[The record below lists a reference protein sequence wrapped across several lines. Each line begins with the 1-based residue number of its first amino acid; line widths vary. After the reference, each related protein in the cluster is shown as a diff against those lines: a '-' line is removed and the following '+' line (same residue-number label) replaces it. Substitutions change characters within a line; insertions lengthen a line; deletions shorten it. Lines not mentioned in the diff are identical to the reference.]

1 MLAACSE
8 NDLTAEKQV
17 EQQNAE
23 EQVVMFDS
31 YIVRATTR
39 SGWAGTLDT
48 DALKADADGFGVFGY
63 YTNGEVYGETA
74 KPDFMYNQHVTYSG
88 GSWNYSPLKYWPN
101 EFGTNAASEEV
112 DRLTFFAY
120 APYVEVTPSTGV
132 VTGDN
137 TTGIIGMSRNT
148 ATGNPL
154 VKYYANLTP
163 ANSVDLC
170 WGVAKATETSSVDG
184 NNNVITEG
192 KPFIDVMKPKVGD
205 KISFDFKHA
214 LSQLNVQIDADIDVL
229 SHSTSTLDNNTRIY
243 VRSVTFEGFATKGSL
258 DLNSDFS
265 TSPSQTT
272 PNWYDIAGTGKLST
286 DAVTIYDGRRDG
298 KEGVENASAKNETPY
313 DLNPAIVQSKAY
325 TTVLPAGKIQYTS
338 FDSDAKDPGVT
349 NDAVNLFNSAT
360 AEAPVLVIPTQED
373 MKITIV
379 YDVETADAT
388 LSGYLSDGKTR
399 GSTIENAITQEIK
412 LGDGKAMT
420 LESGKKYTVRLHLG
434 LTSVKFDAEVTN
446 WVDADEADVDLPIN
460 AVSTIAKGGTLKET
474 VPASTTSYSYII
486 SGNTESSQLYFVSG
500 TGNYVASSYSVT
512 YQNGGSQVGS
522 DGLGTIT
529 VGLNENTTVNK
540 VTSVITVANS
550 GNTITEITQLP
561 HPLGLSLAW
570 ASGANA
576 DKLIVPTS
584 TATGVT
590 WTSATVVEVKKI
602 TSAGVETPLDKVGN
616 SSPSG
621 NEFFVGVNG
630 ILLGTGA
637 ATGDK
642 YEVTIKVG
650 DADAETKTLTK

>member
-1 MLAACSE
+1 
-8 NDLTAEKQV
+8 
-17 EQQNAE
+17 
-23 EQVVMFDS
+23 
-31 YIVRATTR
+31 
-39 SGWAGTLDT
+39 
-48 DALKADADGFGVFGY
+48 
-63 YTNGEVYGETA
+63 
-74 KPDFMYNQHVTYSG
+74 
-88 GSWNYSPLKYWPN
+88 
-101 EFGTNAASEEV
+101 
-112 DRLTFFAY
+112 
-120 APYVEVTPSTGV
+120 
-132 VTGDN
+132 
-137 TTGIIGMSRNT
+137 MSRNT

-192 KPFIDVMKPKVGD
+192 KPFIDIMKPKVGD

-229 SHSTSTLDNNTRIY
+229 SHSTSSLDNNTRIY

-460 AVSTIAKGGTLKET
+460 AGTAAGTPMSFNFGSAAINNNTITISGLTPGNSVSVSRSNSTLTAPSVSPATIPADGKVVVTYGVTENNTVLDRVAGILTLTEKDGENNVVTAHTTAITINQSAHELGLATSSATLSGDTYVRSTGYYDFVLTSTAEGFTDWSDATITIKDADNVVLTAGTDYTWNVSTKT
-474 VPASTTSYSYII
+474 VTFTGKQPAS
-486 SGNTESSQLYFVSG
+486 GNSATF
-500 TGNYVASSYSVT
+500 
-512 YQNGGSQVGS
+512 
-522 DGLGTIT
+522 TIT
-529 VGLNENTTVNK
+529 VK
-540 VTSVITVANS
+540 A
-550 GNTITEITQLP
+550 GN
-561 HPLGLSLAW
+561 A
-570 ASGANA
+570 
-576 DKLIVPTS
+576 
-584 TATGVT
+584 TA
-590 WTSATVVEVKKI
+590 E
-602 TSAGVETPLDKVGN
+602 E
-616 SSPSG
+616 
-621 NEFFVGVNG
+621 
-630 ILLGTGA
+630 
-637 ATGDK
+637 
-642 YEVTIKVG
+642 IKVRIS
-650 DADAETKTLTK
+650 KS